1 MNETTTETGLGISKI
16 DRRGEMAATAMA
28 SKAKALV
35 EARFTV
41 AMHRPRNLMQA
52 RSDILDACR
61 RPRFAEAA
69 LYAKPVAGKKMI
81 GPSIRFAET
90 AIQCMRNIV
99 VDTTTV
105 HEDEESRTINI
116 AVTDLENNL
125 SYGKDVTISKTVERR
140 QLKEGQQPISKRLN
154 TYGDMVFL
162 VAATDDEI
170 QNKIAAQESKVIRNC
185 GLRLIPQD
193 IIEEATE
200 VIYDTRAKGAKA
212 QDPATAV
219 KKIVDAFQT
228 LNISVMELEKYLEHS
243 LATAS
248 PKEIE
253 ELRDIYTTVKEGE
266 ATWASYFKTA
276 PEPAGTKSPPTFGK
290 GKQLDPDDQIT
301 GAEMPATAPV
311 TSPVAPEPKK
321 EPKPLKLSPQVQIG
335 AWLDS
340 SGVEFSDF
348 LSWLGSTGILP
359 DATSIPELGAVP
371 GDVCAGLLKS
381 PAQLEKCAKIFGKVK
396 Q

>member
-1 MNETTTETGLGISKI
+1 MNETQENSGLGISRIEK
-16 DRRGEMAATAMA
+16 RGDLAATAMA

-41 AMHRPRNLMQA
+41 AMHRPRNIMQA

-105 HEDEESRTINI
+105 HEDDESRTINI

-125 SYGKDVTISKTVERR
+125 SYGKDVTIAKTVERR
-140 QLKEGQQPISKRLN
+140 KLKDGQQPISKRLN
-154 TYGDMVFL
+154 TYGEVVFL

-200 VIYDTRAKGAKA
+200 VINETRAKGAKA
-212 QDPATAV
+212 EDPSQRL
-219 KKIVDAFQT
+219 KKVVDAFQN
-228 LNISVMELEKYLEHS
+228 LNVPVTEIERYLEHP
-243 LATAS
+243 LAQSS

-253 ELRDIYTTVKEGE
+253 ELRDIYTTIKDGE
-266 ATWASYFKTA
+266 ATWASYFKVV
-276 PEPAGTKSPPTFGK
+276 PEPPAAQPKPQFAAA
-290 GKQLDPDDQIT
+290 KQPDPDNQIP
-301 GAEMPATAPV
+301 GAEVKPD
-311 TSPVAPEPKK
+311 
-321 EPKPLKLSPQVQIG
+321 PKPDPKPSPQSQIA
-335 AWLDS
+335 AWMDS
-340 SGVEFSDF
+340 VGVEFSDF
-348 LSWLGSTGILP
+348 VSWLKTTAIMP
-359 DATSIPELGAVP
+359 DADNVP
-371 GDVCAGLLKS
+371 SVNDLPPDICAGLLKS
-381 PAQLEKCAKIFGKVK
+381 PAQLEKCAKIFGHVK
-396 Q
+396 EVAK